1 MNSRL
6 PPPLNQGA
14 SQSTSTLPCSPESI
28 RMRALGA
35 MAMPAKE
42 IPDLGSSAYL
52 AMNWISPKVR
62 CRYFEEVSLTLHKE
76 TFSRALLS
84 LRQLVGQQIGLVGK
98 GEGALDVLSL
108 QSLAGLLGAA
118 LHGLEAVLVGG
129 GELGR
134 IDLPEALGG
143 PVYALLGLCPKLL
156 LIHRAQYRGQ
166 DSRRLLRRHARRRRR
181 RRRRTRCR
189 RERTAG
195 LRRRRHGPRRSHGL
209 RRRRADGRLLR
220 RCRFHDRHRHGGG
233 RSLHVRAGRRREP
246 SLDRGAP
253 AHGEARCEQKG
264 QEPHRALR
272 RGSRTVIVVPF
283 PSSLRTSM
291 VPSCICTI
299 R

>member
-1 MNSRL
+1 
-6 PPPLNQGA
+6 
-14 SQSTSTLPCSPESI
+14 
-28 RMRALGA
+28 
-35 MAMPAKE
+35 
-42 IPDLGSSAYL
+42 
-52 AMNWISPKVR
+52 MNWISPKVR

-76 TFSRALLS
+76 TFSRALLP
-84 LRQLVGQQIGLVGK
+84 LRQLVGQHIGLVGK

-108 QSLAGLLGAA
+108 QSFAGLLEEA

-166 DSRRLLRRHARRRRR
+166 DSRRLLRRHARRTRR
-181 RRRRTRCR
+181 R

-220 RCRFHDRHRHGGG
+220 RWLPTRFRHAGG
-233 RSLHVRAGRRREP
+233 
-246 SLDRGAP
+246 
-253 AHGEARCEQKG
+253 
-264 QEPHRALR
+264 
-272 RGSRTVIVVPF
+272 F
-283 PSSLRTSM
+283 
-291 VPSCICTI
+291 
-299 R
+299 